1 MIARLVAL
9 YLAVFAAVLAAL
21 SIGAYLFVGTQYH
34 SLLLPALSS
43 PEGLSAYHDAMRR
56 VAVTI
61 VAFDIPLVILVGIA
75 SWLLARI
82 SVAPWVSAR
91 EREREFIADA
101 AHELRS
107 PLATISSVAQAS
119 RNADEPSMREALE
132 LIAKTSLDASGV
144 ITDLLTLA
152 RRPSPTLLVREPVD
166 LAAIAFDCVAEFRAR
181 ASEVGI
187 TIESNVGSAIING
200 DGRRLRELI
209 RNLLENA
216 LHHARSTITVSCSSN
231 AGCAQL
237 SVSDDGAGVPMQSRD
252 RIFERFFRNGDAA
265 GTGLGLAIAQWVA
278 RAHEGS
284 IALSDH
290 TPGASFVV
298 EIPLMSA

>member
-21 SIGAYLFVGTQYH
+21 SIGAYFFVGTQYH
-34 SLLLPALSS
+34 SLLLPALST
-43 PEGLSAYHDAMRR
+43 PEGVAAYRQAMQR
-56 VAVTI
+56 VALTI

-82 SVAPWVSAR
+82 SVAPWVSAH

-107 PLATISSVAQAS
+107 PLATISSVAQAA
-119 RNADEPSMREALE
+119 RNADELSMREALE
-132 LIAKTSLDASGV
+132 LITKTSLDASGV

-152 RRPSPTLLVREPVD
+152 RLPSATLLVREPVD
-166 LAAIAFDCVAEFRAR
+166 LAAIAFDCVAEFRTR
-181 ASEVGI
+181 ASSAGI
-187 TIESNVGSAIING
+187 AIESNLASAIVNG
-200 DGRRLRELI
+200 DARRLRELI

-216 LHHARSTITVSCSSN
+216 MHHARSTISVSSSSN

-237 SVSDDGAGVPMQSRD
+237 TVSDDGAGVPLQSRD
-252 RIFERFFRNGDAA
+252 HIFERFFRNGEAA

-284 IALSDH
+284 IALSDR

-298 EIPLMSA
+298 EIPLISS